1 MGDAGK
7 TNSLIPEI
15 RNDKGIPTLYVKGEP
30 FFALS
35 GEIHNSSASSLEYME
50 EHVWKQIEGMH
61 LNALIVPLYWETIE
75 PEEGKFDFTLPD
87 GLIAQ
92 AREHGMHLTFLW
104 FGLWKNAESF
114 YVPGWMKRDS
124 ETYWRVENV
133 MGEKINTISPLC
145 EKAVEKD
152 AHAFSTLMEH
162 IREVDEEEST
172 VIVMQVENEIG
183 LLNTARD
190 YSALANE
197 KFAEDVPEEI
207 AKLYNVSGDWKSAFA
222 ENAEEYFMA
231 YYFAKAV
238 EKITSAGREK
248 YPLPCYANAWLR
260 QYPWYAGSYPSGGPV
275 REVHKIW
282 KQMAPSLFTL
292 APDIYV

>member
-114 YVPGWMKRDS
+114 YVPGWMKTRF
-124 ETYWRVENV
+124 RNV
-133 MGEKINTISPLC
+133 L
-145 EKAVEKD
+145 
-152 AHAFSTLMEH
+152 
-162 IREVDEEEST
+162 ES
-172 VIVMQVENEIG
+172 
-183 LLNTARD
+183 
-190 YSALANE
+190 
-197 KFAEDVPEEI
+197 
-207 AKLYNVSGDWKSAFA
+207 
-222 ENAEEYFMA
+222 
-231 YYFAKAV
+231 
-238 EKITSAGREK
+238 
-248 YPLPCYANAWLR
+248 
-260 QYPWYAGSYPSGGPV
+260 
-275 REVHKIW
+275 
-282 KQMAPSLFTL
+282 
-292 APDIYV
+292 